1 MKYTTESGLALDEF
15 LFIASPQPAIISMN
29 SEREQKMKTAIN
41 FMFIMIDCLFFLTI
55 EIESSGSIFVD
66 FLYDSED
73 VVLSQ
78 LVVQLPQ
85 DLLERVS

>member
-1 MKYTTESGLALDEF
+1 
-15 LFIASPQPAIISMN
+15 
-29 SEREQKMKTAIN
+29 
-41 FMFIMIDCLFFLTI
+41 MIDCLFFLTI
-55 EIESSGSIFVD
+55 EIERSGSIFVD